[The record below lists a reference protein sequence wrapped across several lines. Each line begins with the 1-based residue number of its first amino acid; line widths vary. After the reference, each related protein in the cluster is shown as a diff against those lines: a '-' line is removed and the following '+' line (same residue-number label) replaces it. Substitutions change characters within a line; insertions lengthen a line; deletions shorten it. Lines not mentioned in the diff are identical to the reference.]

1 MSPIARALL
10 PLLLLAAGGAR
21 AADAGSALPKASPF
35 QPAGTAAAPSAASSE
50 SIEFTG
56 VTTIGKRTDFTFKH
70 KTSNKTSWIAKGETK
85 DGITM
90 LNYDAAR
97 DQAVVKIDGVQKVLT
112 LRKGGASAGGGKN
125 VAILPAGFNVPA
137 PAPAIVPVAG
147 AAASAEPMPAP
158 VPAAPATPQTEQQK
172 QETEARMLVSDLL
185 EIGMAQRK
193 AYEDAQRKAAEG
205 GGTPAPASNETPPK
219 QP

>member
-1 MSPIARALL
+1 MKPATRVLL
-10 PLLLLAAGGAR
+10 PLLLLAASGAR
-21 AADAGSALPKASPF
+21 AAGAGSALPKSSPF
-35 QPAGTAAAPSAASSE
+35 QPAGTAAAPSAATSE
-50 SIEFTG
+50 TVEFTG

-85 DGITM
+85 DGITL

-97 DQAVVKIDGVQKVLT
+97 EQAVVKIDGVQKVLT
-112 LRKGGASAGGGKN
+112 LRKGGASAGGARA
-125 VAILPAGFNVPA
+125 VATLPAGFNVPA
-137 PAPAIVPVAG
+137 PALAVAPPAG
-147 AAASAEPMPAP
+147 APAAADPMPAP
-158 VPAAPATPQTEQQK
+158 VPAAPAAPQTEQQK

-193 AYEDAQRKAAEG
+193 AYEEAQRKAAEG
-205 GGTPAPASNETPPK
+205 GGTPAPAGETPPK